1 MNADLYIRNGWIVT
15 RTEMFAGGVLVLGGK
30 IAGLVRG
37 NPDYDLNTID
47 VHGQIVLPGLVD
59 PHVHFSEPGRGHWEG
74 FATGSRAAAVGGVTT
89 VVEMPLNASPPTV
102 DVDAFEMKRMAARS
116 SLVDYGLWGGL
127 VTDNRTSLAGLHA
140 VGVLGFKAFMCTGSA
155 DFPRAHEVVLED
167 GMKQIAG
174 FGSVLAVHA
183 EDEHMTRS
191 LTADMR
197 NAGRKD
203 TRAWGQARPI
213 AAELAAIQ
221 SVLKLAEKT
230 GARLHIVHVSCASGI
245 DLISE
250 AKQRGIAATAET
262 CPHYL
267 YFSQD
272 DLDRIGPSAK
282 CAPPLRAQCEV
293 EALWDRVLTGAV
305 DVIASDHSPCLLEE
319 KAIGQSDIF
328 EAWGGIS
335 GLQST
340 VPALVTAGLRRGLGW
355 IEIAR
360 MTAMNPA
367 RLVGLGGR
375 KGEIAPGFDADFA
388 VVDPSASTVLTCED
402 LHYKNRH
409 SAYVGERLEGWVTR
423 TVLRGLMIQQDGR
436 IMSDE
441 PGGMFLSGGGQKQVE
456 ITVQAGG

>member
-15 RTEMFAGGVLVLGGK
+15 RAEMFAGGVLVLGGK

-203 TRAWGQARPI
+203 TGAWGQARPI

-221 SVLKLAEKT
+221 TVLKLAEKT

-272 DLDRIGPSAK
+272 DLDRS
-282 CAPPLRAQCEV
+282 
-293 EALWDRVLTGAV
+293 
-305 DVIASDHSPCLLEE
+305 
-319 KAIGQSDIF
+319 
-328 EAWGGIS
+328 
-335 GLQST
+335 
-340 VPALVTAGLRRGLGW
+340 GLGW

-360 MTAMNPA
+360 MTATNPA

-388 VVDPSASTVLTCED
+388 IVDPSASTALTCED

-441 PGGMFLSGGGQKQVE
+441 PGGMFLAGGGQKQVE